1 MIFIDT
7 NIFLRYFEQKESPE
21 CKRVEELFHA
31 IISGDVICFTNTMVI
46 SEIIWVL
53 DKYYGWNKQEICDN
67 IELILNTPNI
77 KIKER
82 TILHHAILVYR
93 QYGIDF
99 IDSYNYSYI
108 KANNSSGIYSYDKHF
123 DKIVSLMGDIE
134 KIIP

>member
-7 NIFLRYFEQKESPE
+7 NIFLRYFEEKESSE
-21 CKRVEELFHA
+21 CNRVEELFHA
-31 IISGDVICFTNTMVI
+31 IISGEVTCFTNTMVI

-53 DKYYGWNKQEICDN
+53 DKYYGWDRQEICDN

-82 TILHHAILVYR
+82 SILHYAISIYR
-93 QYGIDF
+93 QYGFDF

-123 DKIVSLMGDIE
+123 DKLASLLGDIE
-134 KIIP
+134 KITP

>member
-7 NIFLRYFEQKESPE
+7 NIFLRYFEQKESSE
-21 CKRVEELFHA
+21 CDRVEELFHA
-31 IISGDVICFTNTMVI
+31 IISGEVTCFTNTMVI

-53 DKYYGWNKQEICDN
+53 DKYYGWDRQEICDN

-82 TILHHAILVYR
+82 NILHHAISIYR
-93 QYGIDF
+93 QYGFDF

-108 KANNSSGIYSYDKHF
+108 KANNSSEIYSYDKHF
-123 DKIVSLMGDIE
+123 DKLASLLGDIE
-134 KIIP
+134 KITP